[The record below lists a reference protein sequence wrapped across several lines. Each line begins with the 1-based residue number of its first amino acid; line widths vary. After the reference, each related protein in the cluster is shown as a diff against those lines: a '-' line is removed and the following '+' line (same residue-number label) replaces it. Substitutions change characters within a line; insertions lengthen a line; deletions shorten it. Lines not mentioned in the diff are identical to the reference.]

1 MHNTE
6 SWDARYEWRAVCLLT
21 VAFGLVGIDR
31 FAINPL
37 FPTMMKEL
45 HLDYQDLGNTAAVLS
60 IAWGIGALLAGPIID
75 RLGRRRVMV
84 PVVVIF
90 SLMAGF
96 TGLAGGITSILLLR
110 VVMGLSEG
118 AFTPASISAT
128 IDASRPDRRGLNS
141 AIQQN
146 GLPLFGLL
154 VGPILATQVLRFTGS
169 WRWTF
174 VIIAL
179 PGLIVAYLLYRTIRE
194 TPSTAQPAPAE
205 RQTEN
210 ALARWKEA
218 LSHGNVVAGA
228 IIMIMAAGA
237 LNTVL
242 VMTPNYLVDF
252 LHIDSERMGFITSG
266 TGLGAIVGATLLTAL
281 SDRLG
286 RKPVMLVC
294 TLLAA
299 ASVWVFIH
307 SPADPLRLFL
317 TLACIT
323 AFAFTVLYINVGPL
337 AMESVPPHIAATAV
351 GTIVGFG
358 EIIGGGLAPAFAG
371 FIAKGYGIQYVFN
384 LALISLLL
392 ASVVV
397 LMVRKPA
404 ASTSSG
410 AAAAKA

>member
-1 MHNTE
+1 MNNTS
-6 SWDARYEWRAVCLLT
+6 SWDVKYEWRTVALLT

-45 HLDYQDLGNTAAVLS
+45 SLDYQDLGNIAAVLS
-60 IAWGIGALLAGPIID
+60 IAWGIGALMAGPIID
-75 RLGRRRVMV
+75 RLGRRSVMV
-84 PVVVIF
+84 PTVLIF

-96 TGLAGGITSILLLR
+96 TGLVGGITSILLLR

-128 IDASRPDRRGLNS
+128 IDASKPSRRGLNS

-154 VGPILATQVLRFTGS
+154 IGPILATQVLKFTGS

-179 PGLIVAYLLYRTIRE
+179 PGLIVAYLLYRIIRE
-194 TPSTAQPAPAE
+194 VRTPASSNAIPVQ
-205 RQTEN
+205 RQNEN
-210 ALARWKEA
+210 AVARWKEA
-218 LSHGNVVAGA
+218 FSYGNVLAGA
-228 IIMIMAAGA
+228 FIMIMTAGA
-237 LNTVL
+237 LNTVI

-266 TGLGAIVGATLLTAL
+266 TGLGAIVGATLLTSL
-281 SDRLG
+281 SDRMG
-286 RKPVMLVC
+286 RKPVMFVC
-294 TLLAA
+294 ALLAA
-299 ASVWVFIH
+299 AAVWIFIS
-307 SPADPLRLFL
+307 SPADPVRLFL
-317 TLACIT
+317 VLAAIT
-323 AFAFTVLYINVGPL
+323 GFGFTVLYINVGPL

-351 GTIVGFG
+351 GTIVGTG
-358 EIIGGGLAPAFAG
+358 EIFGGGLAPAFAG
-371 FIAKGYGIQYVFN
+371 YIAKRYGIEHVFTV
-384 LALISLLL
+384 ALVALLL
-392 ASVVV
+392 AAAVV

-404 ASTSSG
+404 HTS
-410 AAAAKA
+410 